1 MKIINKSLIMLG
13 LCAALFGITQITQAK
28 SKTSPM
34 SQMPPT
40 VVDFAVAKQIT
51 WQPSTNVTGSL
62 NAINGIMIKSETS
75 GRVTKIYFKS
85 GEFVQKDKPI
95 IQIYPDILQAELQKA
110 QAQLDLSKLDYDR
123 SLKLYDK
130 KYVSKA
136 DIDKARTDVTSN
148 EAQVQQ
154 LKAEL
159 DQTLIKAPFSGQLGL
174 RQVSVGD
181 FLTPGSE
188 IVNLEQLNPIR
199 VDFSIPEIYLNQV
212 KVGQTVN
219 ISSRAFPNKH
229 FIGKIYAINSVVDP
243 QSRSLDVRASI
254 PNTEYQLLPGAF
266 VEVKVLFGGP
276 KNVLVVPQTA
286 IVYSADKSI
295 VYKVVNHKA
304 VATTVTLGE
313 KLDNDLVIIKSGLN
327 RNDQIVSDGQVKI
340 EDGANIMSPEEAT
353 QMMSAQNKGA
363 K

>member
-1 MKIINKSLIMLG
+1 MRIVNKTLIILVIFAS
-13 LCAALFGITQITQAK
+13 LFGMTQLLQAK
-28 SKTSPM
+28 NNAPPM
-34 SQMPPT
+34 KQMPPA
-40 VVDFAVAKQIT
+40 VVDFAVAKQIQ

-62 NAINGIMIKSETS
+62 NAINGIMVKSETS

-85 GEFVQKDKPI
+85 GEFIKQGEPL

-110 QAQLDLSKLDYDR
+110 QTQLDLSKLDYER
-123 SLKLYDK
+123 ALKLYDK
-130 KYVSKA
+130 KYVSKS

-154 LKAEL
+154 LQAEL

-188 IVNLEQLNPIR
+188 IVNLEELDPIR
-199 VDFSIPEIYLNQV
+199 VDFSIPEIYLSQI

-219 ISSRAFPNKH
+219 VNSRAYPNDH
-229 FIGKIYAINSVVDP
+229 FVGKIYAVNSVIDP
-243 QSRSLDVRASI
+243 DSRSLDVRASI
-254 PNTEYQLLPGAF
+254 PNNEYKLLPGAF
-266 VEVKVLFGGP
+266 VEVNVLFG
-276 KNVLVVPQTA
+276 NLEQVIVVPQTA
-286 IVYSADKSI
+286 IVYMPDKNI
-295 VYKVVNHKA
+295 VYKVLNNKA

-313 KLDNDLVIIKSGLN
+313 KLDNDLIIITSGLKL
-327 RNDQIVSDGQVKI
+327 NDPIVSDGQVKI
-340 EDGANIMSPEEAT
+340 QDGASIMSPEQAE
-353 QMMSAQNKGA
+353 QMLAAQQKGA